1 MQNSSPV
8 HCANAGNAQSCW
20 IRMAVDLLGVMQSIL
35 TYVNTHQVMSNAA
48 KHVEVQRLM
57 LLGLDNRDTQHA
69 EI

>member
-1 MQNSSPV
+1 
-8 HCANAGNAQSCW
+8 
-20 IRMAVDLLGVMQSIL
+20 MAVDLLGVMQSIL